1 MARTRQIQKPRAKT
15 ARHSGP
21 AGNGAPGE
29 AFLWWCEKQAGVG
42 KPGNRGDTAPP
53 AASGGNADDAHA
65 VILTCNSFEGKSFS
79 LLVYG
84 GNGGRGG
91 DGGVGGDGGAGGNA
105 GKQPKQCTEV
115 IYGGVGGN
123 SGAGGTAGNG
133 GCGGN
138 SADVSVICGP
148 NLSTS
153 LLSTTNNGGKP
164 GLAGTPGDG
173 GTPGPGGKNSD
184 GTLNVDGGR
193 SGGGGQGTDGAAG
206 ASGRFEAASDVKKPP
221 SFLGISV
228 KPLLTPPKGC
238 GA

>member
-1 MARTRQIQKPRAKT
+1 MSSSYDFVISGKDGADAPNPKT
-15 ARHSGP
+15 PGKNGEALGP

-184 GTLNVDGGR
+184 GTLNVDGGDSVVVAR
-193 SGGGGQGTDGAAG
+193 ARMA
-206 ASGRFEAASDVKKPP
+206 PP
-221 SFLGISV
+221 EPAEDSKLR
-228 KPLLTPPKGC
+228 
-238 GA
+238 AM